1 MAGVAGALAPGM
13 KPGIKIA
20 RKGFV
25 KQSELHKEL
34 AYAVDCLTAEMAQ
47 RLSVRTDANK
57 TQHQAEPRCHITSTY
72 EIMDKYKGLRYSSYH
87 IAIQHSGEADSL
99 EVV

>member
-25 KQSELHKEL
+25 KQSELQKEL

-57 TQHQAEPRCHITSTY
+57 TTASSRNHDAISHQPMRSWTSTK
-72 EIMDKYKGLRYSSYH
+72 D
-87 IAIQHSGEADSL
+87 
-99 EVV
+99 